1 MSKIIFKPLITN
13 YGIVTSV
20 EGWLLIKIR
29 FADKFTNVSTDEVKK
44 VAKVRSCTGTEA
56 LYRPYGP

>member
-1 MSKIIFKPLITN
+1 VTSRIKKICRTSKIIFKPLITN

-29 FADKFTNVSTDEVKK
+29 FADKFTKQF
-44 VAKVRSCTGTEA
+44 
-56 LYRPYGP
+56 Y